1 MSRLF
6 SLLRLISRPFCLVM
20 AVYLFNFSIDSR
32 DAQPDFVAEDLA
44 FNDIESFY
52 EFALEALAGIDN
64 AVEEHEEHDQEEG
77 GALDFKKCYLEPAT
91 ALVIK
96 PQGDPLD
103 QRFADFV
110 TTKAPRVLVEIDGP
124 PPRG

>member
-1 MSRLF
+1 MLRFFCRPICLF
-6 SLLRLISRPFCLVM
+6 M
-20 AVYLFNFSIDSR
+20 AVHTFNFSIDTR

-64 AVEEHEEHDQEEG
+64 AVEEHEEHDQAEG
-77 GALDFKKCYLEPAT
+77 GALDFKECYLKPAT
-91 ALVIK
+91 AFVIK
-96 PQGDPLD
+96 PLGDSIH

>member
-1 MSRLF
+1 MLRF
-6 SLLRLISRPFCLVM
+6 FCRPICLLM
-20 AVYLFNFSIDSR
+20 AVYTFNFSIDTR

-64 AVEEHEEHDQEEG
+64 AVEEHEEHDQAEG
-77 GALDFKKCYLEPAT
+77 GALDFKECYLKPAT
-91 ALVIK
+91 AFVIK
-96 PQGDPLD
+96 PLGDSIH